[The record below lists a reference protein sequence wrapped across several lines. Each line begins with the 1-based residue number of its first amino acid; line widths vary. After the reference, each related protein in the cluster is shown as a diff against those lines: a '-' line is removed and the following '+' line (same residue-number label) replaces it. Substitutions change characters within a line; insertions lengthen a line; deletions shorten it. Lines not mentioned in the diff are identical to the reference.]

1 LPAAW
6 LLAEVVPPAVV
17 AVPEPEPCAAD
28 ELEFVGVV
36 VVFDPVWVVA
46 VPVEGVDP
54 VEEPPAVALAELP
67 VEAEADEPPEPDEL
81 ADVEVFVVVEALA
94 EPPVV
99 VGEGVGL
106 GVVEGVGLGVGD
118 GVGLGVGDGV
128 GLGVGDGVGLG
139 VGDGVGLGV
148 GEGVRLDVGDGVG
161 LGVGDGVGLGVGEGV
176 RLDVGVGEGAGLGVG
191 VGVCATPVELLVVVD
206 VVDVVEVP
214 DDPPL
219 IEGSTLMIGC
229 TVMVGE

>member
-1 LPAAW
+1 MPLELPAAW
-6 LLAEVVPPAVV
+6 LLAVVVPLAVV
-17 AVPEPEPCAAD
+17 EVPEPEPCAAD
-28 ELEFVGVV
+28 ELEFVGEV

-46 VPVEGVDP
+46 VPVDGVDP

-67 VEAEADEPPEPDEL
+67 VEADADEPPEPDEL

-99 VGEGVGL
+99 VGVGVGR
-106 GVVEGVGLGVGD
+106 GVGDGVGLGVGD

-148 GEGVRLDVGDGVG
+148 RVAVG
-161 LGVGDGVGLGVGEGV
+161 LGVGVGAGLGVGV
-176 RLDVGVGEGAGLGVG
+176 GAGLGVG
-191 VGVCATPVELLVVVD
+191 VGVCAPPVELLVVVD
-206 VVDVVEVP
+206 VVDVVVVP

-219 IEGSTLMIGC
+219 IEGSTLMIGS
-229 TVMVGE
+229 TVIVGE

>member
-106 GVVEGVGLGVGD
+106 GVGEGVGLGVGD

-128 GLGVGDGVGLG
+128 GLGVGDGV
-139 VGDGVGLGV
+139 
-148 GEGVRLDVGDGVG
+148 
-161 LGVGDGVGLGVGEGV
+161 

-191 VGVCATPVELLVVVD
+191 VGVTLVELVVD

-219 IEGSTLMIGC
+219 MEGSTLMIGC